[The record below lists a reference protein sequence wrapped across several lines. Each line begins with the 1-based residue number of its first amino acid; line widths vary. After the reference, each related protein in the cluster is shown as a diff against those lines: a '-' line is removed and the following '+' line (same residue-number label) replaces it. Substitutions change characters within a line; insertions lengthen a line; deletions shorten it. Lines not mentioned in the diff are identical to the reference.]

1 MKNTIFSILFLLTVS
16 VFAHFPIYVETKPEN
31 GFFSAVW
38 TPFQFGILPC
48 EKLQIFHD
56 NTDTAFSFGLA
67 GINQKSAIISA
78 APVNALT
85 NNYFLQ
91 AGLLMAAT
99 SKNHGFSFGLFNM
112 SGRNYGFQIGLFNLE
127 SNFGSRSEEEQK
139 GLPGLQIG
147 LFNASGG
154 FQIGLINF
162 NEDGLIPF
170 FPLINFPAKYY
181 HKKFIL
187 RK

>member
-1 MKNTIFSILFLLTVS
+1 MKKLFILILFVTGIS
-16 VFAHFPIYVETKPEN
+16 VFAHFPIYVETKEEN
-31 GFFSAVW
+31 GFFPAEW
-38 TPFQFGILPC
+38 TPLQLGVLPC
-48 EKLQIFHD
+48 EHWQIFHD
-56 NTDTAFSFGLA
+56 STNTVFSFGIA
-67 GINQKSAIISA
+67 ATQQKSAVFSA
-78 APVNALT
+78 APINALT
-85 NNYFLQ
+85 SNYFLQ
-91 AGLLMAAT
+91 AGILCSGT
-99 SKNHGFSFGLFNM
+99 TRNYGFSFGLFNG